1 MKPHNKY
8 ETLIIGG
15 GPAGLAIANALLF
28 GGDNDFLLID
38 SGKPLTERDRLT
50 PGGISSGLGGA
61 GLFSDGKF
69 SFFPSASKLWQLP
82 DKESL
87 DKAYQWLTTLFAR
100 YNRDVPPIDLNHTN
114 YIVQASG
121 SLKYY
126 PSFYLELDA
135 RYHLINHLTKE
146 FQNNIQLNT
155 TLIDI
160 IQLDDG
166 SYKIVTNGDPLFCNK
181 ICWASGK
188 MSPLLMQEL
197 SIHLAHQFQ
206 RTEVG
211 VRIQG
216 HYQHPFFDELLSEQ
230 NALDPKYIFFDQYAP
245 VSWRTFCFCQ
255 RGEIVNSGT
264 EEFVLYSGR
273 SDCEPTDSSNIGFN
287 TRIEG
292 GLGGMQRLP
301 KLPAPFT
308 LCLKNLFAEPLS
320 LERYFPKEYA
330 IYITKGLHELA
341 NRFPSLRKNSD
352 GIELIGP
359 TIEGVG
365 AYPIVDG
372 QLKIPGHSIYVAGDA
387 VGSFRG
393 ITAAMLS
400 GYYIGRQI
408 TNHKYTTRRL
418 DEYLQS
424 A

>member
-1 MKPHNKY
+1 MRLHKY
-8 ETLIIGG
+8 KTLIIGA
-15 GPAGLAIANALLF
+15 GPAGLAVANSLLF

-38 SGKPLTERDRLT
+38 SGKPLAERNRFT

-69 SFFPSASKLWQLP
+69 SFFPSASKLWKLP

-87 DKAYQWLTTLFAR
+87 NKAYQWLTTLFAQ
-100 YNRDVPPIDLNHTN
+100 YNRDVPPIDLNHAN
-114 YIVQASG
+114 YVVQASG

-135 RYHLINHLTKE
+135 RYHLIDHLTKR

-160 IQLDDG
+160 IQMDDG
-166 SYKIVTNGDPLFCNK
+166 SYKIVTNGEPLYCNK

-197 SIHLAHQFQ
+197 SIDIAHQFQ
-206 RTEVG
+206 RTELG

-216 HYQHPFFDELLSEQ
+216 HYQHPFFSELLAEQ
-230 NALDPKYIFFDQYAP
+230 NTLDPKYIFFDSDVP
-245 VSWRTFCFCQ
+245 VSWRTFCFCR

-264 EEFVLYSGR
+264 DGFVLYSGR
-273 SDCEPTDSSNIGFN
+273 SDCEQTDFSNIGFN

-292 GLGGMQRLP
+292 GLGDMKRLP
-301 KLPAPFT
+301 KLPNPFT
-308 LCLKNLFAEPLS
+308 FCLKNLFTEPYS

-330 IYITKGLHELA
+330 TYIMKGLHQLV
-341 NRFPSLRKNSD
+341 NRFPSLGQNSD
-352 GIELIGP
+352 GIELVGP
-359 TIEGVG
+359 TVEGVG

-372 QLKIPGHSIYVAGDA
+372 QLKVPGHSIYVAGDA

-408 TNHKYTTRRL
+408 TNLRFTSRRL